1 MFSCSVVITTYN
13 RPQKVL
19 ELVQQLQLVQ
29 PSVQEI
35 IVVDSSN
42 ESNQV
47 LTDRIGVKYVRSTH
61 KNQPYQRYLGF
72 LEASETYVLFL
83 DDDMEV
89 IEPSFISKI
98 ETLIASEQ
106 AIGLALNFKDK
117 HQDTTLSAVPKS
129 ALFKRSKWLK
139 YFKNWF
145 TGYADLPEGTLGY
158 CGNRGKQPSKLAP
171 TQYVSGG
178 AFVVK
183 RTELFQNFNFQL
195 FDLFEERMGMGEDA
209 LIGYGI
215 HKRGKLV
222 FVPDIYFLHNDQK
235 DSSYSMNVHDYARRV
250 LFSRLFLSL
259 EKTRLD
265 AGSLT
270 FARLHYHWYAFWRL
284 AGLFINLVLKRS
296 TNSKFVLSGSW
307 KGWKL
312 ACKFRFKFGGETEKY
327 WRQELE
333 NNLKQGA

>member
-42 ESNQV
+42 ESNAV

-158 CGNRGKQPSKLAP
+158 CGNRGKQPNHIAP

-215 HKRGKLV
+215 HKRGKLL
-222 FVPDIYFLHNDQK
+222 FVPDIFFLHNDQK

-284 AGLFINLVLKRS
+284 IGIALNAILIRNEKRKQILF
-296 TNSKFVLSGSW
+296 GSW
-307 KGWKL
+307 KGWKDSH
-312 ACKFRFKFGGETEKY
+312 RFHFDNRLE
-327 WRQELE
+327 RQIFWQNEI
-333 NNLKQGA
+333 NKNLNK